1 MWRYF
6 IACLLCSLSSIE
18 NSFSLCMKIKI
29 HELCHTYS
37 QLLGIDTVHVR
48 VFIVLCNIKQ
58 FVLFRRGKRIKK
70 ATHSMLFLRKKR
82 LHAGKKQ
89 NAAKKKKEDNF
100 CKCNAGQPQV
110 PGGGERFPE

>member
-1 MWRYF
+1 
-6 IACLLCSLSSIE
+6 
-18 NSFSLCMKIKI
+18 MKIKI

-37 QLLGIDTVHVR
+37 QLLGIETVHVR

-70 ATHSMLFLRKKR
+70 ATHSMLFLRKKKTSR
-82 LHAGKKQ
+82 WQKTKHS
-89 NAAKKKKEDNF
+89 KKKKEDNF